1 MAGGD
6 GKVKYGQSSARPL
19 KIYDPE
25 GRSHRPMTKKYDKS
39 KIHQSGNDLVK
50 RLEAIREGDWGPYK
64 EKYPEHSEEVDLYL
78 SGQHSHARENPHN
91 NPYDGENPQ
100 PNQATESA
108 KNNFES
114 NDEVAQ
120 QFLDKYKANLK
131 YMN

>member
-25 GRSHRPMTKKYDKS
+25 GRSHRPMTAKYDTP
-39 KIHQSGNDLVK
+39 KIKSGNDLFK
-50 RLEAIREGDWGPYK
+50 RLEAVGEGDWGPYK
-64 EKYPEHSEEVDLYL
+64 EEYPEHSEEVDRYL
-78 SGQHSHARENPHN
+78 SGYPQA
-91 NPYDGENPQ
+91 GENPQ

-114 NDEVAQ
+114 NDEAAQ
-120 QFLDKYKANLK
+120 QFLNEYKAKFK
-131 YMN
+131 YID